1 MEKYTFLQ
9 YPACGTCRKAKKW
22 LEENQVAYNNRLIVE
37 DNPTEDELKVWIPRS
52 GLPIRKF
59 FNTSGVIY
67 KELNLKDKLPAM
79 SEEEQIK
86 LLASNG
92 KLVKRPLMVSEQQVL
107 VGFKPEEW
115 EKLGQFKSSVSLVQ

>member
-22 LEENQVAYNNRLIVE
+22 LEDNQVAYNNRLIVE
-37 DNPTEDELKVWIPRS
+37 DHPTKEELKSWIPRS

-59 FNTSGVIY
+59 FNTSGVVY
-67 KELNLKDKLPAM
+67 KELKLKDKLPDM
-79 SEEEQIK
+79 TEEEQIE

-92 KLVKRPLMVSEQQVL
+92 KLVKRPLMVSDDTVL
-107 VGFKPEEW
+107 VGFKQEEW
-115 EKLGQFKSSVSLVQ
+115 EKLK

>member
-1 MEKYTFLQ
+1 MEKITFLH
-9 YPACGTCRKAKKW
+9 YPACGTCKKAKQW
-22 LEENQVAYNNRLIVE
+22 LEDNQVAYNSRLIVE
-37 DNPTEDELKVWIPRS
+37 DNPTEEELKVWIPKS

-67 KELNLKDKLPAM
+67 KKLNLKEKLPSM
-79 SEEEQIK
+79 NEEEQIK

-92 KLVKRPLMVSEQQVL
+92 KLIKRPLIVSENLIL

-115 EKLGQFKSSVSLVQ
+115 ERLR

>member
-1 MEKYTFLQ
+1 MEKFTFLQ

-22 LEENQVAYNNRLIVE
+22 LEENNVPFNNRLIVDE
-37 DNPTEDELKVWIPRS
+37 NPTKEELKCWIPKS
-52 GLPIRKF
+52 GLPLRKF

-67 KELNLKDKLPAM
+67 KEMNLKDKLPNM
-79 SEEEQIK
+79 SEEEQIE

-92 KLVKRPLMVSEQQVL
+92 KLVKRPLMVSEDTVL

-115 EKLGQFKSSVSLVQ
+115 EKIK

>member
-22 LEENQVAYNNRLIVE
+22 LEENQVTYNNRLIVE
-37 DNPTEDELKVWIPRS
+37 DNPTESELRTWIPRS

-67 KELNLKDKLPAM
+67 KELNLKDKLPNM

-92 KLVKRPLMVSEQQVL
+92 KLVKRPLMVSEQHVL

-115 EKLGQFKSSVSLVQ
+115 EKLKNEH

>member
-1 MEKYTFLQ
+1 MGKFTFLQ
-9 YPACGTCRKAKKW
+9 YPACGTCKKAKKW
-22 LEENQVAYNNRLIVE
+22 LEENQVDFESRLIVE
-37 DNPTEDELKVWIPRS
+37 NNPTEEELKNWIPRS

-67 KELNLKDKLPAM
+67 KELKLKDKLPTM

-92 KLVKRPLMVSEQQVL
+92 KLVKRPLIVADNLIL

-115 EKLGQFKSSVSLVQ
+115 EQLK

>member
-9 YPACGTCRKAKKW
+9 YPACGTCKKAKKW
-22 LEENQVAYNNRLIVE
+22 LDENQIAYNNRLIVE
-37 DNPTEDELKVWIPRS
+37 NNPTEEELKLWISRS

-67 KELNLKDKLPAM
+67 KELKLKDSLPNM
-79 SEEEQIK
+79 SDEEQIK

-92 KLVKRPLMVSEQQVL
+92 KLVKRPLIVSEKLIL

-115 EKLGQFKSSVSLVQ
+115 EQLK

>member
-9 YPACGTCRKAKKW
+9 YPACGTCKKAKKW
-22 LEENQVAYNNRLIVE
+22 LEENQVTYNNRLIVE
-37 DNPTEDELKVWIPRS
+37 DHPTEEELKCWIPKS

-59 FNTSGVIY
+59 FNTSGVVY
-67 KELNLKDKLPAM
+67 KELQLKDKLPTM
-79 SEEEQIK
+79 SEDEQIK

-92 KLVKRPLMVSEQQVL
+92 KLIKRPLIVSDNLIL

-115 EKLGQFKSSVSLVQ
+115 EQLK